1 MMAARK
7 LDGAAL
13 ARTLRGEVAAE
24 VQQITAAGGPPPGLD
39 VILVGEDPASAVYV
53 RNKGK
58 ACEEAGIRSTI
69 HRESPDLDTETLLGK
84 VEALNADPTV
94 DGILVQLP
102 LPAGVDAD
110 RVLEAIDPAK
120 DVDGFHAVNA
130 GALAQGRPR
139 LVPCTPAGIIE
150 LLRRDEVVMAGARA
164 VVMGRSL
171 IVGRPMALL
180 LIGEHATVTVVHSR
194 TRDLPGVCREADIL
208 VAAIGRPAMVTDA
221 FVKPG
226 AAVVDVGI
234 NRVTDEEQ
242 ARDYFGEDS
251 IRFARFKEKGSTLVG
266 DVHPRLVQPV
276 AGALTPVPGGVGP
289 LTVAMLLK
297 NTLTAYRAR
306 HSQATDS

>member
-1 MMAARK
+1 MSARK
-7 LDGAAL
+7 LDGTAL
-13 ARTLRGEVAAE
+13 AKTLRAEAVAE
-24 VQQITAAGGPPPGLD
+24 VEQILAAGGRRPGLD
-39 VILVGEDPASAVYV
+39 VVLVGENPASAVYV
-53 RNKGK
+53 ASKDR
-58 ACEEAGIRSTI
+58 ACDEAGFRSVI
-69 HRESPDLDTETLLGK
+69 HREPADLDTQDLLAR
-84 VEALNADPTV
+84 VEELNADPEV

-102 LPAGVDAD
+102 LPDQVDAD

-120 DVDGFHAVNA
+120 DVDGFHAINA
-130 GALAQGRPR
+130 GALAQGQPR

-150 LLRRDEVVMAGARA
+150 LLRREEIPMVGQRA

-208 VAAIGRPAMVTDA
+208 VAAIGRPAMVTDQ

-226 AAVVDVGI
+226 ATVIDVGI
-234 NRVTDEEQ
+234 NRVTDADQ
-242 ARDYFGEDS
+242 ARDYFGAES
-251 IRFARFKEKGSTLVG
+251 RRFARFREKGTTLVG
-266 DVHPRLVQPV
+266 DVHPRLVSAM

-297 NTLTAYRAR
+297 NTLAAYRAR
-306 HSQATDS
+306 HSQGAGS

>member
-1 MMAARK
+1 MTARK

-13 ARTLRGEVAAE
+13 AKTLRAEAAVEVE
-24 VQQITAAGGPPPGLD
+24 NIVAGGGRRPGLD
-39 VILVGEDPASAVYV
+39 VILVGENPASAVYV
-53 RNKGK
+53 ASKDR
-58 ACEEAGIRSTI
+58 ACEEAGLRSAV
-69 HRESPDLDTETLLGK
+69 HREPADLTTQDLLTL
-84 VEALNADPTV
+84 VEKLNNDPEV

-102 LPAGVDAD
+102 LPGQVDAD

-120 DVDGFHAVNA
+120 DVDGFHAINA
-130 GALAQGRPR
+130 GALAQGQPR

-150 LLRRDEVVMAGARA
+150 LLHREEIPMVGARA

-194 TRDLPGVCREADIL
+194 THDLPGVCREADIL
-208 VAAIGRPAMVTDA
+208 VAAIGRPAMVTDE

-226 AAVVDVGI
+226 ATVIDVGI
-234 NRVTDEEQ
+234 NRITDEDQ
-242 ARDYFGEDS
+242 ARDYFGAES
-251 IRFARFKEKGSTLVG
+251 RRFARFQEKGTTLVG
-266 DVHPRLVQPV
+266 DVHPRLVAPV

-297 NTLTAYRAR
+297 NTLAAYRAC
-306 HSQATDS
+306 HSQGTDS

>member
-1 MMAARK
+1 
-7 LDGAAL
+7 
-13 ARTLRGEVAAE
+13 
-24 VQQITAAGGPPPGLD
+24 
-39 VILVGEDPASAVYV
+39 ASKD
-53 RNKGK
+53 R
-58 ACEEAGIRSTI
+58 ACEEAGLRSVI
-69 HRESPDLDTETLLGK
+69 HDEPANLSHQDLLAL
-84 VEALNADPTV
+84 VERLNADPEV

-102 LPAGVDAD
+102 LPDQVDAD

-120 DVDGFHAVNA
+120 DVDGFHAINA

-150 LLRRDEVVMAGARA
+150 LLRREEIPMVGARA

-208 VAAIGRPAMVTDA
+208 VAAIGRPAMVTDQ

-226 AAVVDVGI
+226 ATVIDVGI
-234 NRVTDEEQ
+234 NRVTDADQ
-242 ARDYFGEDS
+242 ARDHFGAES
-251 IRFARFKEKGSTLVG
+251 RRFARFRENGTTLVG
-266 DVHPRLVQPV
+266 DVHPRLVAPV

-297 NTLTAYRAR
+297 NTLAAYRAR
-306 HSQATDS
+306 HSQGAGS

>member
-1 MMAARK
+1 VSARR

-13 ARTLRGEVAAE
+13 ARTLRAEVAAE
-24 VQQITAAGGPPPGLD
+24 VESLVADGRPRPGLD
-39 VILVGEDPASAVYV
+39 VVLVGEDPASSVYV
-53 RNKGK
+53 ANKSK
-58 ACEEAGIRSTI
+58 ACREAGIRSTV
-69 HRESPDLDTETLLGK
+69 HREPADLTTGALLEK
-84 VEALNADPTV
+84 VAALNADPEV

-102 LPAGVDAD
+102 LPKGVDSD

-150 LLRRDEVVMAGARA
+150 LLRREGIAMEGARA

-180 LIGEHATVTVVHSR
+180 LIGESATVTVVHSR

-208 VAAIGRPAMVTDA
+208 VAAIGRPAMVTEA

-234 NRVTDEEQ
+234 NRITDCDC

-251 IRFARFKEKGSTLVG
+251 PRYARFLEKGATLVG
-266 DVHPRLVQPV
+266 DVHPRRVEPV

-297 NTLTAYRAR
+297 NTLVAYRAR
-306 HSQATDS
+306 RGPAESV